1 MPETFVLILRVSKL
15 NKEKK
20 QYKKKV
26 SDKDK
31 HRVGEVQEP
40 PGEINNT
47 GYMVAHE
54 FLVIADH
61 KEIVA

>member
-1 MPETFVLILRVSKL
+1 MNVSQILTEVRLKSIKDSPETFVYILRASKL

-26 SDKDK
+26 SDKEK

-47 GYMVAHE
+47 G
-54 FLVIADH
+54 
-61 KEIVA
+61 